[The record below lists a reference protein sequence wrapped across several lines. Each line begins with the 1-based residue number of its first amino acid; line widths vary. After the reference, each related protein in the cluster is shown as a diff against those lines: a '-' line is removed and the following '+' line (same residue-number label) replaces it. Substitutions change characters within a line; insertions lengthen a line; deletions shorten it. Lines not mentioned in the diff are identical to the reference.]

1 MSNKQVV
8 EQPQKKGLKL
18 EPYQVLLRPIITE
31 KGTHLVERQN
41 VYAFQVH
48 ADANKTQI
56 KQAVEELFEVKVE
69 DVRTQNRKGKT
80 RRYRLKKGRTANWKK
95 AYVKLSENDR
105 ISLF

>member
-1 MSNKQVV
+1 MSNKQVT
-8 EQPQKKGLKL
+8 EKRKGPQL

-48 ADANKTQI
+48 ADADKTQI
-56 KQAVEELFEVKVE
+56 KNAVESLFEVKVE
-69 DVRTQNRKGKT
+69 SVRTQNRKGKT
-80 RRYRLKKGRTANWKK
+80 RRYRVRKGRTSNWKK
-95 AYVKLSENDR
+95 AYVKLADQDR